1 MPLEMVDDPLDPNE
15 YNDSS
20 NPGRRNTGGGGGG
33 LGGGALLNFLPL
45 LFTLFRGRG
54 GSGGGSGKKGCG
66 GGLIWILLLAAGA
79 YFLLNRES
87 CTGISDTISK
97 YTTGGI
103 LDPNQFQK
111 AAVYEGLEDNNT
123 KNPLPEMVSLRK
135 FAPRRMD
142 QGKQG
147 SCVAWSSAYAARSIL
162 ESTSTA
168 ADPNQ
173 IAYSPAF
180 MYNQIG
186 LDGCQGSYLIR
197 AMEFMTKRGALP
209 FNDFPYNE
217 SDCSRQA
224 NGQLNSEA
232 LKNRMHG
239 FNRLTEGEGVSTLS
253 FRAIKEHLAK
263 DAPVVIGMMV
273 GGSFMEGMMGK
284 KVWHPTQADYRQV
297 GFGGHAM
304 CVIGYDDRLEG
315 GAFEI
320 MNSWG
325 PQWGEN
331 GIGYVRYGDFR
342 QFVREAYGV
351 DPMPKRGQA
360 LNKNFDCTIGLVNND
375 NRQYIP
381 LQVASGNVFT
391 TLSPVKKGTRFK
403 IEINNSV
410 ECYTYIFT
418 PNASGSS
425 FVLFPYKPSHSPYC
439 GITGTRLFP
448 RKESIR
454 ADSIGNKDY
463 MAVLV
468 SKTELDYN
476 KINAQISAG
485 IQSGFTAKFNEV
497 IRQASIKNALFRSNG
512 KGNISLFAEAG
523 DPNQVMGC
531 VVEINKQ

>member
-1 MPLEMVDDPLDPNE
+1 M
-15 YNDSS
+15 
-20 NPGRRNTGGGGGG
+20 
-33 LGGGALLNFLPL
+33 LL
-45 LFTLFRGRG
+45 
-54 GSGGGSGKKGCG
+54 
-66 GGLIWILLLAAGA
+66 ILLLLAGG
-79 YFLLNRES
+79 YLLMRNDS
-87 CTGISDTISK
+87 CSGLTETVAK
-97 YTTGGI
+97 FATGGL
-103 LDPNQFQK
+103 LDPNQFKK
-111 AAVYEGLEDNNT
+111 ASVYEGLEDNNQ
-123 KNPLPEMVSLRK
+123 KNPLPERVSLRR
-135 FAPRRMD
+135 FAPRALD

-162 ESTSTA
+162 ESASTST
-168 ADPNQ
+168 DPNQ
-173 IAYSPAF
+173 VAYSPAF

-197 AMEFMTKRGALP
+197 AMEFMTKKGAVP

-217 SDCSRQA
+217 NDCRRAAS
-224 NGQLNSEA
+224 GQLSQEA
-232 LKNRMHG
+232 LQHRMHG
-239 FNRLTEGEGVSTLS
+239 FNRLTEGDGVSALNL
-253 FRAIKEHLAK
+253 RAIKEHLAK

-273 GGSFMEGMMGK
+273 GNSFMEGMIGK
-284 KVWHPTQADYRQV
+284 KVWHPSPSDYRQV

-325 PQWGEN
+325 TQWGEN

-360 LNKNFDCTIGLVNND
+360 LNRNFDISIGLVNND

-381 LQVASGNVFT
+381 LQVSSGNIFS

-425 FVLFPYKPSHSPYC
+425 FVLFPYKSSHSPYC

-448 RKESIR
+448 RSESIR
-454 ADSIGNKDY
+454 ADSLGNKDY

-476 KINAQISAG
+476 KINAQINASG
-485 IQSGFTAKFNEV
+485 QSGFTAKFNDV
-497 IRQASIKNALFRSNG
+497 IRQASIKNGLYRSNG
-512 KGNISLFAEAG
+512 KGNINLFAEAG
-523 DPNQVMGC
+523 QPNQVMGC